1 MTSENSAQKK
11 DQSHFLAEAYYL
23 GMALGGF
30 QSPPVEDYVDLE
42 EFFLSGT
49 YNLSSS
55 RVAEGFLS
63 WLVSYG
69 HLLSPSKVRRLILKG
84 TPYDPAIL
92 GGVVNFLSQH
102 HPHSRQWA
110 IIQPYLKKSPKPRLL
125 VDGPKPKNPDPAFLK
140 FNIICHPY
148 RLDKDKFLRPIKTTY
163 KSCPELKNR
172 ALFGSK
178 VHADVASYLNR
189 NPEAT
194 PYQTAKATH
203 NHKARV
209 FEIFKDIQ
217 IAI

>member
-1 MTSENSAQKK
+1 MTSESSIHKK
-11 DQSHFLAEAYYL
+11 AYSQFLAEASYL
-23 GMALGGF
+23 GIALDGF
-30 QSPPVEDYVDLE
+30 QGPLVEDYVDLE

-84 TPYDPAIL
+84 APYDPAVL
-92 GGVVNFLSQH
+92 GGVMTFLSQQ

-110 IIQPYLKKSPKPRLL
+110 IIKPYLKKSPKPRLL
-125 VDGPKPKNPDPAFLK
+125 VEGPKPKNPAPAFLK

-148 RLDKDKFLRPIKTTY
+148 RLDKDKFLRPIKSTY
-163 KSCPELKNR
+163 KGCPELKNR

-178 VHADVASYLNR
+178 VHADVASYLKW

-217 IAI
+217 VAI